1 MSHTTQDTRLPSPE
15 GFKQLLDVLKS
26 FGPRTDIVTVEI
38 CKAMESKYRH
48 TYTIQ
53 EMEKHLQ
60 ELVKHNGL
68 RSSGTVM
75 ADAPDRFKESKSDT
89 KSDKKPLFMPI
100 KPNSDGICT
109 TSVWDV

>member
-1 MSHTTQDTRLPSPE
+1 MTTTTQNTRLPSPE

-38 CKAMESKYRH
+38 CKAMESKYGH

-60 ELVKHNGL
+60 ELVKHTGL
-68 RSSGTVM
+68 RNSGTVM
-75 ADAPDRFKESKSDT
+75 AGAPDRFKESKPDT
-89 KSDKKPLFMPI
+89 KPLFMPI
-100 KPNSDGICT
+100 KPDKNGICK

>member
-1 MSHTTQDTRLPSPE
+1 MSTATQDTRLPSPE

-38 CKAMESKYRH
+38 CEAMETKYGH
-48 TYTIQ
+48 TYTIT

-60 ELVKHNGL
+60 ELVKYNGL

-75 ADAPDRFKESKSDT
+75 ASASDRFKESKPDT
-89 KSDKKPLFMPI
+89 KPLFMPI
-100 KPNSDGICT
+100 KPDKNGICK

>member
-1 MSHTTQDTRLPSPE
+1 MSTATQDTRLPSQE

-38 CKAMESKYRH
+38 CEAMETKYGH
-48 TYTIQ
+48 TYTIT

-60 ELVKHNGL
+60 ELVKYNGL

-75 ADAPDRFKESKSDT
+75 VSAPDRFKESKPDT
-89 KSDKKPLFMPI
+89 KPLFMPI
-100 KPNSDGICT
+100 KPDKNGICK

>member
-1 MSHTTQDTRLPSPE
+1 MTITTQDTRLPSPE

-38 CKAMESKYRH
+38 CKAMESKYGH

-68 RSSGTVM
+68 RNSGTVM
-75 ADAPDRFKESKSDT
+75 ADAPDRFKESKPDN
-89 KSDKKPLFMPI
+89 KPLFMPI
-100 KPNSDGICT
+100 KPNSDGIYS

>member
-1 MSHTTQDTRLPSPE
+1 MTTITQVSRLPSPE

-53 EMEKHLQ
+53 EMEYYLNQ
-60 ELVKHNGL
+60 LVKYNGL

-75 ADAPDRFKESKSDT
+75 ASAPDKFKESKPDT
-89 KSDKKPLFMPI
+89 KPLFMPI
-100 KPNSDGICT
+100 KPDKNGICK

>member
-1 MSHTTQDTRLPSPE
+1 MSTATQDTRLPSPE

-38 CKAMESKYRH
+38 CKAMETKYGH
-48 TYTIQ
+48 IYSIA
-53 EMEKHLQ
+53 EMEYYLNQ
-60 ELVKHNGL
+60 LVKYNGL

-75 ADAPDRFKESKSDT
+75 ANAPDRFKEY

-100 KPNSDGICT
+100 KPNSDGICK

>member
-1 MSHTTQDTRLPSPE
+1 MTTITQDTKLPSPE
-15 GFKQLLDVLKS
+15 GFKQLLDILKS

-38 CKAMESKYRH
+38 CKAMESKYGH

-68 RSSGTVM
+68 RNSGTVM
-75 ADAPDRFKESKSDT
+75 ADAPHRFKESKPDN
-89 KSDKKPLFMPI
+89 KPLFMPI
-100 KPNSDGICT
+100 KPNSDGIYS

>member
-1 MSHTTQDTRLPSPE
+1 MSTTTQDTRLPSPE
-15 GFKQLLDVLKS
+15 GFNQLLDVLKS
-26 FGPRTDIVTVEI
+26 FGPRSDIVTVEI

-48 TYTIQ
+48 IYTIQ

-60 ELVKHNGL
+60 ELVKYNGL

-75 ADAPDRFKESKSDT
+75 ANAPDRFKES

-100 KPNSDGICT
+100 KPNSDGICK